1 MSVCCGNTDFPKLI
15 TSKLEK
21 GSELGFL
28 DKDGNLK
35 ATIQSKYYQSVKER
49 DVIRTTSCHLLVV
62 EDKDRCNNC
71 SQYRKQLNV
80 YKDRL
85 VKREK
90 DESILKN
97 TLISTFSRAET
108 EKQYLNLQKKK
119 RAIAKSEKKLHERI
133 ERMIEWESIAL
144 DEESDMLIEE
154 VISKSDKY
162 FDKDSPQY
170 LLCEKQRKQLG
181 LKRKSFMK
189 WHSVVIRWCLAIYL
203 KSPGNS

>member
-71 SQYRKQLNV
+71 SQYRKQLNL

-90 DESILKN
+90 AESILKN

-133 ERMIEWESIAL
+133 ERMVEWESIAL

>member
-1 MSVCCGNTDFPKLI
+1 MSVCCGNTDFPNLI

-21 GSELGFL
+21 GSELDFL

-35 ATIQSKYYQSVKER
+35 ATIQSKYYQSVKEL
-49 DVIRTTSCHLLVV
+49 DVIRTKSCHLLVV

-90 DESILKN
+90 AESILKN
-97 TLISTFSRAET
+97 TLISTFSSAET

-133 ERMIEWESIAL
+133 ERMVEWESIAL
-144 DEESDMLIEE
+144 DEESDMLIQE

-170 LLCEKQRKQLG
+170 LLCEQQRKQLG